1 MALPPIVTNSPLYKA
16 VTGSQDKK
24 SSAPDV
30 DGAAAAKPE
39 SKDTIKLSAEA
50 LDKIQAEALKSEN
63 NARETAKDIS
73 QALTKDPNLTLS
85 NGAQELD
92 AA

>member
-16 VTGSQDKK
+16 ITGSQDKK
-24 SSAPDV
+24 TAGQDSGGASAL
-30 DGAAAAKPE
+30 KPE

-50 LDKIQAEALKSEN
+50 LGKLQAEALKSEN
-63 NARETAKDIS
+63 TARETARDVGQSLAKNPKLSLSKDG
-73 QALTKDPNLTLS
+73 Q
-85 NGAQELD
+85 GLD